1 MSDSD
6 RLQALAESIGEHQRP
21 PIHQWNPS
29 QTGSIDITIRRDG
42 SWIHEGSEI
51 KRQALVRL
59 FASILRFQDGK
70 HYLVTPVEKLEI
82 QVDDAPFVA
91 VAMDLFDQGS
101 ESQVIAFRTN
111 LDEDVI
117 AGSEHVISVSY
128 SAQGE
133 PSPYVTVR
141 DGLRAL
147 VGRAVWLELA
157 ELVVERDGV
166 ASVLSNGMYFALTD

>member
-6 RLQALAESIGEHQRP
+6 RLQDLAESIGEHKRP
-21 PIHQWNPS
+21 PVHQWNPS
-29 QTGSIDITIRRDG
+29 HVGLIDITIRRDG

-51 KRQALVRL
+51 KRQALVQL

-82 QVDDAPFVA
+82 RVDDAPFVA
-91 VAMDLFDQGS
+91 VAMDLFDRGS

-111 LDEDVI
+111 LAEDVI
-117 AGSEHVISVSY
+117 VDREHVISVTY

-147 VGRAVWLELA
+147 LGRAVWIELA
-157 ELVVERDGV
+157 ELAIERNGV
-166 ASVLSNGMYFALTD
+166 ACVLSNGMYFALTD